1 MIFGCGVV
9 QLSGRQNNAWE
20 FRVLHCIRIV
30 LCLQAE
36 PCPVGIAFS
45 ALANDIGGG
54 QKVSGVQLHSR
65 LTGPA
70 LEQNPAGTAVCPCTQ
85 TIRLLFQQ
93 IVVVIARTVFQ
104 MDVFLMQPFSNLC
117 RFPKVKRS
125 AFLAVKR
132 NDSSG
137 RQTSRI
143 IFCKAVRKNLEVLP
157 LNTFAV
163 LTIQIEIRMVG
174 QIDDGVLGL

>member
-54 QKVSGVQLHSR
+54 QKISGVQLHSR

-70 LEQNPAGTAVCPCTQ
+70 LEQNPTGTAVCPCTQ

-104 MDVFLMQPFSNLC
+104 MDVFLMQPFSQSLSV
-117 RFPKVKRS
+117 P
-125 AFLAVKR
+125 
-132 NDSSG
+132 
-137 RQTSRI
+137 
-143 IFCKAVRKNLEVLP
+143 
-157 LNTFAV
+157 
-163 LTIQIEIRMVG
+163 
-174 QIDDGVLGL
+174 